1 MNYCVEGLVAEE
13 QIADDTD
20 MVPGWYVTAGDS
32 DTRAV
37 MGMCMGVG
45 VGVGVGM
52 GMGMGR
58 S

>member
-20 MVPGWYVTAGDS
+20 MVLGWYVTAGDS

-37 MGMCMGVG
+37 MGM
-45 VGVGVGM
+45 
-52 GMGMGR
+52 GMGR